1 MDSLLGS
8 QNELQ
13 RQLDSVRIEIA
24 KSKNEI
30 RTMLKDK
37 NETTTILNE
46 AKRLISEQMDKI
58 KELETEVKRLSGG
71 KSHPKK
77 GN

>member
-1 MDSLLGS
+1 
-8 QNELQ
+8 
-13 RQLDSVRIEIA
+13 
-24 KSKNEI
+24 
-30 RTMLKDK
+30 MLKDK